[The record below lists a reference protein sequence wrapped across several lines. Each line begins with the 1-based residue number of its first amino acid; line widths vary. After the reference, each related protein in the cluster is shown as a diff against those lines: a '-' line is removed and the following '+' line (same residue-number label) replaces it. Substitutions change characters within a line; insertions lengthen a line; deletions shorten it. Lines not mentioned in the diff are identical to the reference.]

1 MNQRKRRDFE
11 MKFYEG
17 LLHKTP
23 NFIQVLSC
31 LGDIYTQKGFYKEG
45 LDVDRRLVEL
55 KPCDPLVH
63 YNLACSLSLI
73 GDIEEAFRE
82 LKRAI
87 EFGFG
92 DFPYILVDPDL
103 ENIRADV
110 RFKEFLQE
118 IEQVDNAV

>member
-11 MKFYEG
+11 MRFYEG
-17 LLHKTP
+17 LLRKTP

-45 LDVDRRLVEL
+45 LDVDRRLVNL
-55 KPCDPLVH
+55 KPRDPLVH

-73 GDIEEAFRE
+73 GDIEQSFRE

-87 EFGFG
+87 EFGFS
-92 DFPYILVDPDL
+92 DFPYILEDPDL
-103 ENIRADV
+103 ENIRGDI
-110 RFKEFLQE
+110 RFKEFFQD